1 MNRNTHR
8 FDRWLVKFLL
18 EHGLALEDK
27 EEDTGSLPT
36 DVGISPVYDDL
47 QSERGRFTH
56 GIIME
61 LQNGDHS

>member
-27 EEDTGSLPT
+27 EEAMGSLST
-36 DVGISPVYDDL
+36 DVEISPVYDGL
-47 QSERGRFTH
+47 QSERGRFTQ